1 MPTDFTSHVFAIV
14 DARDAEGFA
23 ALFAPDGRFVFG
35 NAEPIQGPAA
45 IAAACDAFFANIRGL
60 RHEIV
65 NDWTVGAHSIAEL
78 VVEYHRLND
87 DYVTVPGVTIFTR
100 GPYGLI
106 TNYRIFVDLAPL
118 FAAHD
123 SGGTVTSSG
132 ADRSPAPATA

>member
-1 MPTDFTSHVFAIV
+1 MSAFTSHVFTIV
-14 DARDAEGFA
+14 DARDSEGFA

-45 IAAACDAFFANIRGL
+45 IGTACDAFFGTIRGL

-65 NDWTVGAHSIAEL
+65 NNWEIGADTVAEL
-78 VVEYHRLND
+78 VVEYHRAD
-87 DYVTVPGVTIFTR
+87 GGYVTVPGVTIFTR
-100 GPYGLI
+100 DQIGLI
-106 TNYRIFVDLAPL
+106 THYRIFVDLAPL
-118 FAAHD
+118 FAVGG